1 MGRIQHSM
9 LKTNISK
16 TSKNL
21 LGIVFFFAPFFIS
34 FMKFSLQFPLNC
46 VCLTMQGYFTQNKFY
61 HQFNSSFFL
70 SYVRY
75 EK

>member
-34 FMKFSLQFPLNC
+34 F
-46 VCLTMQGYFTQNKFY
+46 YEIFTPVP
-61 HQFNSSFFL
+61 SELCL
-70 SYVRY
+70 SYNARIFY
-75 EK
+75 PK

>member
-34 FMKFSLQFPLNC
+34 F
-46 VCLTMQGYFTQNKFY
+46 YEIFTPVPSEFC
-61 HQFNSSFFL
+61 L
-70 SYVRY
+70 SYNARIFY
-75 EK
+75 PK